1 MLFEPAAQF
10 ILDKIDKEL
19 PETFYYH
26 NLAHTRDVCA
36 AAIRI
41 GRSEKITEQEMRVL
55 LIAACYHDS
64 GFLRIAIGHE
74 TESCNLARE
83 NLPRFGYSIEEIEQ
97 ICGMIMAT
105 RIPQTPHNKLEQ
117 ILADADLDY
126 LGRDDFFEIGD
137 KIYHELGLKNRH
149 EWNRLQLKFL
159 EGHKYFTQTTLNLR
173 GPKKLA
179 NLERVRALL
188 Q

>member
-1 MLFEPAAQF
+1 MLFETAGQF

-19 PETFYYH
+19 PGTFYYH

-36 AAIRI
+36 AVIRI
-41 GRSEKITEQEMRVL
+41 GRSEKISDQEMRLL

-64 GFLRIAIGHE
+64 GFLRISIGHE
-74 TESCNLARE
+74 TESCCIVKE
-83 NLPRFGYSIEEIEQ
+83 NLPRFGYNTEEIEQ

-105 RIPQTPHNKLEQ
+105 RIPQAPHNKLEQ

-137 KIYHELGLKNRH
+137 KIYHELGLKDRH
-149 EWNRLQLKFL
+149 EWNLLQLKFL
-159 EGHKYFTQTTLNLR
+159 TEHKYFTQTALHLR
-173 GPKKLA
+173 EPKKLA
-179 NLERVRALL
+179 NLEKVRALL

>member
-1 MLFEPAAQF
+1 MLFEPAGQF

-19 PETFYYH
+19 PAIFCYH

-36 AAIRI
+36 AAIRL
-41 GRSEKITEQEMRVL
+41 GRSEHISDQEMRLL

-64 GFLRIAIGHE
+64 GFLRISIGHE
-74 TESCNLARE
+74 TESCNIARE
-83 NLPRFGYSIEEIEQ
+83 NLPRFGYNATEIEL

-105 RIPQTPHNKLEQ
+105 HIPQSPNTELEQ

-126 LGRDDFFEIGD
+126 LGRDDFFEIGG
-137 KIYHELGLKNRH
+137 KIFHERGLTDWN
-149 EWNRLQLKFL
+149 EWNMIQLKFL
-159 EGHKYFTQTTLNLR
+159 EEHKYFTQTALNLR
-173 GPKKLA
+173 GPKKLE
-179 NLERVRALL
+179 NIEKVRALL